1 VTEGNRRAIAAAFLA
16 NLGIALA
23 KFAAF
28 LVTGASS
35 MLAEAVHSLADTG
48 NQSLL
53 FLGAARARREPD
65 TAHPFGYGNERYF
78 WSFVVALMLFSLGS
92 VFAIFQGVDRLRHP
106 HDLESPGWAIAVLLV
121 GIALESWSLRTA
133 VQEANRTRAGA
144 SWWSF
149 VRRAKTPEIPVVL
162 LEDLGALL
170 GLAVAL
176 AGVSLTIVLGDARY
190 DALASIT
197 IGALLGVI
205 AVVLASEMKSLLI
218 GEAASA
224 SNIEAIRNIIEAAP
238 HVRRLIHL
246 RTLHI
251 GPDALLVGAK
261 VELDA
266 ELHFAQV
273 ADVINAL
280 ETRLREEVPATRM
293 IYVEPDVH
301 LAPPG
306 TPSP

>member
-1 VTEGNRRAIAAAFLA
+1 VTDGSRRAITAALLA
-16 NLGIALA
+16 NAGIAVA

-35 MLAEAVHSLADTG
+35 MLAEAVHSLADSG
-48 NQSLL
+48 NQALL
-53 FLGAARARREPD
+53 FLGAARARRKPD
-65 TAHPFGYGNERYF
+65 AEHPFGYGSERYF
-78 WSFVVALMLFSLGS
+78 WSFVVALVLFSLGS
-92 VFAIFQGVDRLRHP
+92 VFAIAQGIDRLRHH

-133 VQEANRTRAGA
+133 VREANRLRGGAG
-144 SWWSF
+144 WFSF

-170 GLAVAL
+170 GLTTAL
-176 AGVSLTIVLGDARY
+176 VGVSLATVLEDSRY
-190 DALASIT
+190 DALASIV
-197 IGALLGVI
+197 IGVLLGVI

-224 SNIEAIRNIIEAAP
+224 RNIEAIRNTIEATP
-238 HVRRLIHL
+238 QVRRLIHL
-246 RTLHI
+246 RTLHV

-266 ELHFAQV
+266 ELRFAQV

-280 ETRLREEVPATRM
+280 EARLREEVPANLM
-293 IYVEPDVH
+293 IYIEPDIH
-301 LAPPG
+301 PAPPG
-306 TPSP
+306 